1 MENTELIERFFEG
14 SLSPVE
20 RQAFERREA
29 QEPAFT
35 EEVALQRQIR
45 DGLRA
50 TGRGRMLSKLEAAEG
65 RMSVYHPP
73 AQVLRFGESTRQRF
87 YWAAAAAVLLLIP
100 VYLWLK
106 ANPANERLF
115 AAYFVPYEQHTS
127 QPAAPDPLNHA
138 LQQYR
143 EKNYAQALPILEQ
156 IIDGGSVSDS
166 ALFYKANVNMKLGQP
181 QEAIDGLQK
190 IPARS
195 GFHEEAQ
202 WYLALAY
209 LQANEPQKTKEIVSE
224 ISRKPAHPYQ
234 KKAAELARKLK

>member
-14 SLSPVE
+14 GLSPTE

-29 QEPAFT
+29 QEPALT

-115 AAYFVPYEQHTS
+115 AVYFVPYQQAAG
-127 QPAAPDPLNHA
+127 QPVAQDPLSRA
-138 LQQYR
+138 LRQYR
-143 EKNYAQALPILEQ
+143 DKNYAQALPMLEQ
-156 IIDGGSVSDS
+156 IVEKGGVSDS
-166 ALFYKANVNMKLGQP
+166 ALFYKANVNLQLDQP
-181 QEAIDGLQK
+181 QEAIAGLRK
-190 IPARS
+190 ITVQS

-209 LQANEPQKTKEIVSE
+209 LQANETGKAKEIVSE
-224 ISRKPAHPYQ
+224 IRAKPGHPYYKQ
-234 KKAAELARKLK
+234 AGKLARKLK